1 MATDLEFIQYV
12 CEQISDSGKIRYRK
26 MFGEYMAYVNDKPI
40 LLVCNNC
47 VYIKQHECLV
57 DVLKDSEKGIPY
69 SGAKEHY
76 ILDIDNRELC
86 VEVIK
91 LAEPLVNVPKPKN
104 SSRNK

>member
-12 CEQISDSGKIRYRK
+12 CEQISETGRICYRK
-26 MFGEYMAYVNDKPI
+26 MFGEYMAYVNSKPI

-47 VYIKQHECLV
+47 VYIKQHKCLA
-57 DVLKDSEKGIPY
+57 DLLKDSEKGIPY
-69 SGAKEHY
+69 TGAKEHY
-76 ILDIDNRELC
+76 ILDIDNSELC

-91 LAEPLVNVPKPKN
+91 LVEPLVNIPKPKN